1 MSKFTFPDG
10 NAIFFKIP
18 FLKILS
24 FVIFETSCWCEFFIK
39 QVFCLAPGTYD
50 TDKAYD
56 MLEKDAA
63 YSFGIKTQGPRPD
76 NVPGK

>member
-1 MSKFTFPDG
+1 MFY
-10 NAIFFKIP
+10 
-18 FLKILS
+18 
-24 FVIFETSCWCEFFIK
+24 WCEIFVN
-39 QVFCLAPGTYD
+39 QVCCLAPGTYD

-56 MLEKDAA
+56 MLERDAA